1 MIQTLPLLKADLLK
15 ADSLAVS
22 LQIPHCQKTVDL
34 AAVQTALAELIVLEV
49 VDSVPNP
56 EVVVL
61 ALEKEVLVDL
71 LLELVR

>member
-1 MIQTLPLLKADLLK
+1 MIQILPLLKADSLK

-22 LQIPHCQKTVDL
+22 LQTPHCQKTVDL
-34 AAVQTALAELIVLEV
+34 AAVQAALAELIVLEV

-61 ALEKEVLVDL
+61 ALEKEVVVDL